1 MIRAPHAC
9 MAGWLML
16 NLAGLASAQGLPP
29 GKGKDL
35 VQRACTTCHE
45 LIIGSKQRMDRERW
59 TAVVEDMVDRGA
71 SLSEEETAEVVEY
84 LVTNFGPRLR
94 INEAGVEQLVRELGL
109 AGRDAEAIVKYR
121 NAHGPYKDLS
131 SLKEVPD
138 VDPAKIDALKD
149 RIVF

>member
-59 TAVVEDMVDRGA
+59 TA
-71 SLSEEETAEVVEY
+71 VVEY